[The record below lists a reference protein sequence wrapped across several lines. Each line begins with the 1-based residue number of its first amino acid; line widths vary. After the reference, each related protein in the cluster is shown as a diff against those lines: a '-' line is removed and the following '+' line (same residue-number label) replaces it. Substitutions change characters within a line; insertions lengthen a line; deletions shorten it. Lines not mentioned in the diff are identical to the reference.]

1 MIEKEITLINES
13 GLHARPA
20 ARFAKLASKFSADI
34 SILYKEKKYNAKS
47 VMRVM
52 TLGIPCGESF
62 LLQIDGQDEEE
73 ALNQLEELLLHG
85 LE

>member
-1 MIEKEITLINES
+1 MIEREITLTNDS

-20 ARFAKLASKFSADI
+20 ARFAKLASNFSSDI
-34 SILYKEKKYNAKS
+34 TIIYKEKKYNAKS

-52 TLGIPCGESF
+52 TLGIPYGESF
-62 LLQIDGQDEEE
+62 LLQVDGQDEKE
-73 ALNQLEELLLHG
+73 ALTELEELILHG